1 MVKLF
6 RLIWLVLQSIVLLC
20 LHLVGLVSFAVA
32 VVVGYFR
39 LPSWLVPILAVAFG
53 VFTDQYVELGDVTGL
68 LQKAA
73 AANERGG
80 FLILVHF
87 VILALGYLTGAYARH
102 THEKHK
108 RAAAAAPAKK
118 K

>member
-6 RLIWLVLQSIVLLC
+6 RLIWLVSQAILLLF
-20 LHLVGLVSFAVA
+20 LHLIGLVSFAVA

-53 VFTDQYVELGDVTGL
+53 VFTDKFVELGDVTGL
-68 LQKAA
+68 LEKAS
-73 AANERGG
+73 AANQRGG

-87 VILALGYLTGAYARH
+87 VILALGYVAGAYARH
-102 THEKHK
+102 KFEK
-108 RAAAAAPAKK
+108 RGGAAVTPAKK
-118 K
+118 